1 MAGPRTPGLFARY
14 VDCVS
19 EILHDVPWIITINE
33 PNILALFGLMTL
45 AAQDAEH
52 SRQAAGDGIAR
63 PAGDNADDDEKV
75 TISRNDAGDFI
86 VAGKALEKLV
96 AMTNFNNDEAVRR
109 FQYIWRLK
117 GLDEKLRARGIKEGM
132 TVHIGDMAFDYQD

>member
-1 MAGPRTPGLFARY
+1 MQELIDHVGTWLDSY
-14 VDCVS
+14 VPEPEAEED
-19 EILHDVPWIITINE
+19 DVAVFDQN
-33 PNILALFGLMTL
+33 
-45 AAQDAEH
+45 AE
-52 SRQAAGDGIAR
+52 
-63 PAGDNADDDEKV
+63 DDEKV

-86 VAGKALEKLV
+86 VSGKALEKLV

-132 TVHIGDMAFDYQD
+132 TVRIGDMEFDYQD

>member
-1 MAGPRTPGLFARY
+1 MPEPEAEE
-14 VDCVS
+14 D
-19 EILHDVPWIITINE
+19 DVAVFDQN
-33 PNILALFGLMTL
+33 
-45 AAQDAEH
+45 AE
-52 SRQAAGDGIAR
+52 
-63 PAGDNADDDEKV
+63 DDEKV

-86 VAGKALEKLV
+86 VSGKALEKLV

-132 TVHIGDMAFDYQD
+132 TVRIGDMEFDYQD